1 MHSAR
6 YEEVPARP
14 PLPPR
19 PLSPPRPS
27 PPPGSWPGPDR
38 PGSEMTDCLSESPV
52 PRNPF
57 LPPNP
62 PPPIAAAAAAADRV
76 HLLRRAALLPGAR
89 PPPRLPRSLRP
100 PSRPRSRPAPACR
113 RRIAWR
119 VRLNFRCR
127 RKPTQTSILAPPTLP
142 PAGPTPARP
151 ALPRN
156 SALPSATL
164 YPPPTRP
171 TPACFSRVG
180 ARGVRR
186 VPTHLRGGWVAAA
199 VPALEVIAQ
208 CTGEYTS

>member
-57 LPPNP
+57 LPPP
-62 PPPIAAAAAAADRV
+62 THTHIAAAAVAADRV

-119 VRLNFRCR
+119 VRLNFRC
-127 RKPTQTSILAPPTLP
+127 KPTQTSILGPPPP
-142 PAGPTPARP
+142 PAPRPGPTPARP

-171 TPACFSRVG
+171 HPGLLFTGGSEGG
-180 ARGVRR
+180 AAGADALARR
-186 VPTHLRGGWVAAA
+186 LGRGGGAGAGGYCA
-199 VPALEVIAQ
+199 VHR
-208 CTGEYTS
+208 